1 MRIYLGVDYIPVVLL
16 LAQRASPQRR
26 ALWPQIVKYLRR
38 IVFEVD
44 EVNPSSASTPPRH
57 SAIDVVLC
65 SQTITRREIRV
76 IEVSVEYVES

>member
-1 MRIYLGVDYIPVVLL
+1 MGVDYIPVVLL
-16 LAQRASPQRR
+16 IAQKSSPQRR
-26 ALWPQIVKYLRR
+26 TLSPQIVKYLQR

-65 SQTITRREIRV
+65 FQTITRKEIRV
-76 IEVSVEYVES
+76 IEVFVEYVES